1 MTVGGI
7 PSSLPS
13 PEYINM
19 ATECSSY
26 AAPQQSCEK
35 TAVSNDR
42 ECKPQPK
49 DGQDKKDELRSLEKS
64 NPEYLNM
71 SFEPSAILSKP
82 TFSNPST
89 QEPKTITR
97 GKYHIK

>member
-26 AAPQQSCEK
+26 AAPQQAYEK
-35 TAVSNDR
+35 TDVSKTT
-42 ECKPQPK
+42 EIKAQPK
-49 DGQDKKDELRSLEKS
+49 DGQDKKDELGSLGKS

-71 SFEPSAILSKP
+71 SFEQSAIPSKQNL
-82 TFSNPST
+82 SNPSA
-89 QEPKTITR
+89 QEQKNNTR
-97 GKYHIK
+97 GMYHI